1 MNKTV
6 HLTFFVVVLINV
18 EKKQQLV
25 EHGISHDNKTMER
38 KSQKLSLK
46 VEKKKLHVGFKWPCA

>member
-6 HLTFFVVVLINV
+6 HLTFFVVLINV
-18 EKKQQLV
+18 EKRQQLV
-25 EHGISHDNKTMER
+25 EHGISRGSR

-46 VEKKKLHVGFKWPCA
+46 VEKKLPVGFKWPCA